1 MLKAIDDS
9 FPWQVFPL
17 LGKIVCEAE
26 GDSVVQNAGLSKGEG
41 VVQNLSSVNR
51 GNLVVIRL
59 QLCDQKLPVTLVV
72 IDSESNLSAL
82 SGLSEIERSCCKVTR
97 A

>member
-1 MLKAIDDS
+1 MLKTIDDS

-17 LGKIVCEAE
+17 LGKVVCEAE

-41 VVQNLSSVNR
+41 IVQNLSSVDG
-51 GNLVVIRL
+51 GNLVVISL

-82 SGLSEIERSCCKVTR
+82 SGLSEIERSRCKVTHL
-97 A
+97 

>member
-1 MLKAIDDS
+1 MLKTIDDS

-17 LGKIVCEAE
+17 LGKVVCEAE

-41 VVQNLSSVNR
+41 IVQNLRSVDR

-72 IDSESNLSAL
+72 IYSESNSSAL
-82 SGLSEIERSCCKVTR
+82 SELSEIEKDCCKVTHL
-97 A
+97 

>member
-1 MLKAIDDS
+1 MLKTIDDS

-17 LGKIVCEAE
+17 LGKVVCEAE
-26 GDSVVQNAGLSKGEG
+26 GDSVVQNPRLSKGEG
-41 VVQNLSSVNR
+41 VVQNLSSVDR

-72 IDSESNLSAL
+72 IDSESNISTL
-82 SGLSEIERSCCKVTR
+82 SGLSEIEKECFEVVL
-97 A
+97 